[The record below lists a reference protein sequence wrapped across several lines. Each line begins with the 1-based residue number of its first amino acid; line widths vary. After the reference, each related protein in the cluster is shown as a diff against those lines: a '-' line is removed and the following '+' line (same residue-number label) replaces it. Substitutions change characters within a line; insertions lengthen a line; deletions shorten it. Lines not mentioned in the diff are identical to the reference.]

1 MRRHLSITGICVLI
15 LFSLA
20 GWVKPTGAQSPDPA
34 QPTEPPSSAP
44 APSLPSASA
53 PLSQAD
59 SAPADASTAS
69 SLIPLKAVLI
79 VGPLE
84 EGTQA
89 EIANM
94 ELAAAALQSYGVQV
108 YKFYTPN
115 DRWADIAAAANG
127 AHFLLY
133 RGHGLYWN
141 GNVNTPQ
148 VGGFEVTERMYSS
161 DEIKRDLKLAPNAII
176 MIYACF
182 ATGSSTTDPGSIT
195 QAEAQRRVS
204 QYSQP
209 FFEMGA
215 AGYYANWYGDAFKVF
230 ITNLFSGQTLG
241 NAFKNYSD
249 YEASKAVALTHQA
262 FPNLPL
268 WLSWETWTDYP
279 IKPPIYNN
287 AFVGYAEKTL
297 ADLFQPGIL
306 LSTNQITA
314 ITKPSAPAR
323 TYQVTVQSN
332 LGASFNWAASPA
344 GGSMPGWVS
353 YSPASGTNGAALN
366 ITLTPPSS
374 IGKFQTSLVVQS
386 ADGKTSQ
393 TLTITLITTSNP
405 SYVFLPSVRK

>member
-1 MRRHLSITGICVLI
+1 MRRHFSITGICVLI

-20 GWVKPTGAQSPDPA
+20 GWVKPTGAQSPDLA
-34 QPTEPPSSAP
+34 QPTAPPSSAP
-44 APSLPSASA
+44 APSLPSAVP
-53 PLSQAD
+53 PLSQPD
-59 SAPADASTAS
+59 SILIGASTAS

-84 EGTQA
+84 EVTQA
-89 EIANM
+89 EITNM

-148 VGGFEVTERMYSS
+148 VGGFEVTERMYTS

-230 ITNLFSGQTLG
+230 TTNLFSGQTLE
-241 NAFKNYSD
+241 NAFKNYRD

-287 AFVGYAEKTL
+287 AFVGYADKTL
-297 ADLFQPGIL
+297 ADLFQPSIL

-323 TYQVTVQSN
+323 TYQVTIQSN

-344 GGSMPGWVS
+344 GGPMPGWVS
-353 YSPASGTNGAALN
+353 YSPASGTNGTALN

-393 TLTITLITTSNP
+393 TLTLTLITTENP
-405 SYVFLPSVRK
+405 RYVFLPSMRK

>member
-1 MRRHLSITGICVLI
+1 MQRHFSFMGIWVLI
-15 LFSLA
+15 LFLLA
-20 GWVKPTGAQSPDPA
+20 TGVKPIGAQSPDPV
-34 QPTEPPSSAP
+34 QPTEPPASAP
-44 APSLPSASA
+44 APSLPSAST
-53 PLSQAD
+53 SQAG
-59 SAPADASTAS
+59 PTLADAPTAS
-69 SLIPLKAVLI
+69 ALIPLKAVLI

-115 DRWADIAAAANG
+115 DRWADIVAAANG

-141 GNVNTPQ
+141 GNVYTPQ
-148 VGGFEVTERMYSS
+148 VGGFEVTERMYTSE
-161 DEIKRDLKLAPNAII
+161 EIKRDLKLAPNAII

-249 YEASKAVALTHQA
+249 YEASKAVALTHLA

-287 AFVGYAEKTL
+287 AFVGYADKTL
-297 ADLFQPGIL
+297 ADLFQPGIS

-344 GGSMPGWVS
+344 GGSTPGWVS
-353 YSPASGTNGAALN
+353 YSPASGTNGTVLN
-366 ITLTPPSS
+366 ITLTPPSAT
-374 IGKFQTSLVVQS
+374 GKFQTSLVVQS
-386 ADGKTSQ
+386 ADGKASQ
-393 TLTITLITTSNP
+393 TLTLTLITTDNP
-405 SYVFLPSVRK
+405 RYVFLPSIRK